1 MELQQLL
8 ARMKEEHA
16 RSAAAIEALDRQA
29 ADSSRRLDTQRE
41 TIARMGEEVT
51 QIQSK
56 TLQSAGAARQISEV
70 RPACSRLPP
79 VVRTTLAVTPSPL
92 SDAHAIPRMRSQ
104 ALEAERAETAALDAE
119 AARLEAD
126 FVAATSEL
134 DILQQASSG
143 ASTETLDDLTSMR
156 GAWRKRCR
164 TGQANIVALACSLSI
179 LELEAEPPFGSTPS
193 KRACAGALRTGHE
206 PSGLEQPTGRAPVL
220 GVAAC

>member
-56 TLQSAGAARQISEV
+56 TLQSAGAARQISE
-70 RPACSRLPP
+70 
-79 VVRTTLAVTPSPL
+79 
-92 SDAHAIPRMRSQ
+92 